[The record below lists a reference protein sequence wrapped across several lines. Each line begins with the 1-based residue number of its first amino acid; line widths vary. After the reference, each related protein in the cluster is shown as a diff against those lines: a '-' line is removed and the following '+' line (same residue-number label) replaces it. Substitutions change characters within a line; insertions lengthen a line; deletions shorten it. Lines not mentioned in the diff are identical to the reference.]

1 MVADVPTRSI
11 PLSHLLLALA
21 VVAVW
26 GTNFVVIKTTLNE
39 LPPILFAC
47 LRFVFVFFPAALFIK
62 RPTVPW
68 KQLAAYSLLISVGQ
82 FALLYIAVDG
92 YISPGLASLVVQMQ
106 VFFTIGLSMWFSGE
120 RVRPFQWIALLIAVS
135 GVAVIAVFTDGSAT
149 PLGLGL
155 VLLAGLS
162 WAGGNT
168 VARQAGQ
175 VDMLSYVVWASAFAI
190 PPLVVLSLLYDGW
203 PAIQESLTAADI
215 GTWAGVLWQSVGNTL
230 FGYTAWGWLLAR
242 HPAATIAPASLLVPV
257 FGIGASVV
265 LLDEGLPSWKIVA
278 CGLIIAG
285 LAFNILWPKFVG
297 AKTPPAT

>member
-1 MVADVPTRSI
+1 M
-11 PLSHLLLALA
+11 LLMLA

-26 GTNFVVIKTTLNE
+26 GTNFVVIKTTLNH
-39 LPPILFAC
+39 LPPLLFAC
-47 LRFVFVFFPAALFIK
+47 LRFIFVFFPAALFIK

-82 FALLYIAVDG
+82 FGLLYIAVQKH
-92 YISPGLASLVVQMQ
+92 ISPGLASLVVQMQ
-106 VFFTIGLSMWFSGE
+106 VFFTIGLSIYFSGE
-120 RVRPFQWIALLIAVS
+120 RVRPFQWLALLVAVG

-149 PLGLGL
+149 MLGLGL

-168 VARQAGQ
+168 VARHAGK

-190 PPLVVLSLLYDGW
+190 PPLIVLSLLYDGL
-203 PAIQESLTAADI
+203 PAIEQGLASADLLT
-215 GTWAGVLWQSVGNTL
+215 WLGVLWQSAGNTL

-257 FGIGASVV
+257 FGIGASVA
-265 LLDEGLPSWKIVA
+265 LLGESLPLWKIAA
-278 CGLIIAG
+278 CALIIAG
-285 LAFNILWPKFVG
+285 LAFNTLWPRIFT
-297 AKTPPAT
+297 AKTLVNP

>member
-1 MVADVPTRSI
+1 MAALPSRSL
-11 PLSHLLLALA
+11 PASHLLLALA

-26 GTNFVVIKTTLNE
+26 GTNFVVIKTTLNA

-47 LRFVFVFFPAALFIK
+47 LRFIFVFFPAALFIK

-68 KQLAAYSLLISVGQ
+68 KQLASYSLLISVGQ

-106 VFFTIGLSMWFSGE
+106 VFFTIGLSIYFSGE
-120 RVRPFQWIALLIAVS
+120 KVRPFQWVALLVAVS
-135 GVAVIAVFTDGSAT
+135 GIAVIAVFTDGSAT
-149 PLGLGL
+149 MLGLGL

-168 VARQAGQ
+168 VARHAGQ
-175 VDMLSYVVWASAFAI
+175 VDMLSYVVWASAFAV

-203 PAIQESLTAADI
+203 PAIHESLTAADL

-257 FGIGASVV
+257 FGIGASVA
-265 LLDEGLPSWKIVA
+265 LLDESLPSWKIVA

-297 AKTPPAT
+297 AKTLPAP

>member
-1 MVADVPTRSI
+1 VVAAVPTRSI

-26 GTNFVVIKTTLNE
+26 GTNFVVIKTTLNA

-47 LRFVFVFFPAALFIK
+47 LRFIFVFFPAALFIK
-62 RPTVPW
+62 RPAVPW

-120 RVRPFQWIALLIAVS
+120 KVRPFQWIALLIAVS
-135 GVAVIAVFTDGSAT
+135 GVVVIAVFTDGSAT

-168 VARQAGQ
+168 VAREAGQ

-190 PPLVVLSLLYDGW
+190 PPLVVLSFLYDGW
-203 PAIQESLTAADI
+203 PAIRESLTAADV

-257 FGIGASVV
+257 FGIGASVAF
-265 LLDEGLPSWKIVA
+265 LGEGLPSWKIVA

-297 AKTPPAT
+297 AKMLSPP

>member
-1 MVADVPTRSI
+1 M
-11 PLSHLLLALA
+11 LLMLA

-26 GTNFVVIKTTLNE
+26 GTNFVVIKTTLNH
-39 LPPILFAC
+39 LPPLLFAC
-47 LRFVFVFFPAALFIK
+47 LRFIFVFFPAALFIK

-82 FALLYIAVDG
+82 FGLLYIAVQKH
-92 YISPGLASLVVQMQ
+92 ISPGLASLVVQMQ
-106 VFFTIGLSMWFSGE
+106 VFFTIGLSIYFSGE
-120 RVRPFQWIALLIAVS
+120 RVRPFQWLALLVAVG

-149 PLGLGL
+149 MLGLGL

-168 VARQAGQ
+168 VARHAGK

-190 PPLVVLSLLYDGW
+190 PPLIVLSLLYDGL
-203 PAIQESLTAADI
+203 PAIEQGLASADLM
-215 GTWAGVLWQSVGNTL
+215 TWLGVLWQSAGNTL

-257 FGIGASVV
+257 FGIGASVA
-265 LLDEGLPSWKIVA
+265 LLGESLPLWKIAA
-278 CGLIIAG
+278 CALIIAG
-285 LAFNILWPKFVG
+285 LAFNTLWPRIFT
-297 AKTPPAT
+297 AKTLVNP